1 MTGTHVCLQSQ
12 SSVNTSCRC
21 GAGEYPM
28 TGTQAA
34 EKEAPGSRADKLHR
48 GRNVVLAFTMQVR
61 SVLSILND

>member
-1 MTGTHVCLQSQ
+1 MTGTHVYGCSPKA
-12 SSVNTSCRC
+12 VYTAYGC

-34 EKEAPGSRADKLHR
+34 EKEEPGSRADKLHR

-61 SVLSILND
+61 SL